1 MASVLS
7 KRINNN
13 TWLKIH
19 CNHCFHI
26 NYDNIYSI
34 IIGDL
39 IAASLVRYNNL
50 WKNLFSNRFINLG
63 IHADRVGYVL
73 WCVRD
78 IAFPPRFKNVV
89 ILCGTN
95 NINKDPPAHLHPPA
109 LMILFKDWLPLF
121 HLLKTDSVT
130 LT

>member
-19 CNHCFHI
+19 YNHCFHI

-34 IIGDL
+34 IIVDL
-39 IAASLVRYNNL
+39 IAASLVPYNNL

-63 IHADRVGYVL
+63 IHADHVGYVL

-95 NINKDPPAHLHPPA
+95 NINKEQRSPCPPPLHSPSPPPWWYCSR
-109 LMILFKDWLPLF
+109 IDCHCFIF
-121 HLLKTDSVT
+121 
-130 LT
+130 